1 MSDQL
6 TPKQI
11 EDLQDGWH
19 VAITLGVGDLDTL
32 HAHLKFA
39 DCDESGKRLW
49 DDIQRQIKAQQFLAR
64 VRRELETETA

>member
-1 MSDQL
+1 MSEKL

-32 HAHLKFA
+32 HAHLTLGY
-39 DCDESGKRLW
+39 CDASGKRLW
-49 DDIQRQIKAQQFLAR
+49 NDIAQQIKAQHFLDR
-64 VRRELETETA
+64 VERELEEE